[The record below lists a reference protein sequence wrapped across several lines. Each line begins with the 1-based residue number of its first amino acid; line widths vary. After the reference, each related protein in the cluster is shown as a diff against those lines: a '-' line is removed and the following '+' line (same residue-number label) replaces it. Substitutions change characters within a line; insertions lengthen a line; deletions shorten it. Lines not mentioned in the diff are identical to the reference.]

1 MDKNDITILC
11 SVVDNYGDIGVSYRL
26 IRHLLEFSP
35 SLKIRLVIDNLKSF
49 SLLNPH
55 VDKNLPFQ
63 RVDGF
68 EIYDWKNYQLCYK
81 AFTDRPP
88 HIILECFQCG
98 QPDWLE
104 KILFEDRVCHIVQI
118 IMIDYLSAEPWV
130 DDFHCLKSLTRTA
143 LVPKVNF
150 MPGFTSKTGG
160 LLFNKES
167 KYYRTNNEASPK
179 STDIK
184 KVLFFAYENDWN
196 PAVRAMNRVFNSETK
211 VLVAGG
217 AGQASIMKACETQH
231 AVFKSER
238 MPYISQIEWDLLM
251 CSTDFMII
259 RGEDSMAQACQTGIP
274 FIWQA
279 YPQQNDYQTV
289 KMNAL
294 LDRMRPHFG
303 EEFSIVEKAWHP
315 VNNGDGD
322 MEEGIYNFILNIDS
336 LRPGFT
342 SFAKSLYANGDLA
355 YNLVTFILKSVKID

>member
-26 IRHLLEFSP
+26 IRHLLEISP
-35 SLKIRLVIDNLKSF
+35 ELKVRLVIDNLKSF

-184 KVLFFAYENDWN
+184 KVLFFK
-196 PAVRAMNRVFNSETK
+196 T
-211 VLVAGG
+211 
-217 AGQASIMKACETQH
+217 GQH
-231 AVFKSER
+231 
-238 MPYISQIEWDLLM
+238 LL
-251 CSTDFMII
+251 
-259 RGEDSMAQACQTGIP
+259 
-274 FIWQA
+274 
-279 YPQQNDYQTV
+279 
-289 KMNAL
+289 
-294 LDRMRPHFG
+294 
-303 EEFSIVEKAWHP
+303 
-315 VNNGDGD
+315 
-322 MEEGIYNFILNIDS
+322 NFHNE
-336 LRPGFT
+336 PGFQFGNKSSCCRRSRS
-342 SFAKSLYANGDLA
+342 SFHYESL
-355 YNLVTFILKSVKID
+355 